1 MFDSF
6 YHMTFNYFEIIFW
19 REKGFVICVT
29 LKRYFITFPKIC
41 KPLVVVDFYARRYIT
56 SR

>member
-6 YHMTFNYFEIIFW
+6 YHMTYNYFEIIFW

-29 LKRYFITFPKIC
+29 LKRYFITFPEN
-41 KPLVVVDFYARRYIT
+41 L
-56 SR
+56 